1 MKMKIMTHAKSV
13 RTVFPVLIYLLAVS
27 LCGCKKSGQPEA
39 MKPVTDTTALIV
51 MQATRCARLY
61 TTEYKIHKVV
71 THEDVRRLKGRIL
84 SIPVDMNLSVGSRKA
99 AIPIDVTL
107 KAYIDFS
114 GFDASHVRRDS
125 NRIVII
131 LPDPH
136 IVATASR
143 VDHKA
148 TRQYVDLTRSR
159 FSDRELTDFA
169 RQGADSIVAHAHLYG
184 LEESA
189 RRSAVKTL
197 QPVLRRMGY
206 EEKDITVRFR
216 KNFSPDDWRTMITF
230 NQPD

>member
-1 MKMKIMTHAKSV
+1 MTHAKPV
-13 RTVFPVLIYLLAVS
+13 RIVFMVLISLAVVS
-27 LCGCKKSGQPEA
+27 LCGCKKHGSSEPEA
-39 MKPVTDTTALIV
+39 TRPATDTPALIV

-107 KAYIDFS
+107 KAYIDFA
-114 GFDASHVRRDS
+114 GFDAGHVQRDS

-159 FSDRELTDFA
+159 FSDRELADFA
-169 RQGADSIVAHAHLYG
+169 RQGADSIVAHAYRYG

-197 QPVLRRMGY
+197 LPVLRRMGY
-206 EEKDITVRFR
+206 EERDITVKFR